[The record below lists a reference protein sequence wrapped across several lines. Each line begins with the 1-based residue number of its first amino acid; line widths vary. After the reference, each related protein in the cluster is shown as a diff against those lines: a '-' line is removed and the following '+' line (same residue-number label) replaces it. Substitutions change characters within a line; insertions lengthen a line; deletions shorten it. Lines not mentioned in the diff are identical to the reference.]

1 MTTTNNIYSANSYI
15 GYPTSVDGY
24 HMTWIDIKSMMPDK
38 AKVLNEYW
46 KLTGKYPNR
55 NSIPVFDVQDKEIYA
70 GINLNVGWDNPD
82 VLVTTINMATRRS
95 LDKKLPWKCKYNLP
109 VTGHMFMACEEVPTE
124 ILKDAIEQKRKE
136 ISRVKEREDKKAKE
150 IATNYINA
158 LTELNRAID
167 DAKKL
172 LSELD
177 K

>member
-1 MTTTNNIYSANSYI
+1 MTTNNIYSANGYI

-24 HMTWIDIKSMMPDK
+24 HMTWIDIKSMMPEK

-46 KLTGKYPNR
+46 KLIDKYPYR
-55 NSIPVFDVQDKEIYA
+55 NSVPVFDVQAKEIYT
-70 GINLNVGWDNPD
+70 GTKLNVEWCDRNI
-82 VLVTTINMATRRS
+82 LVTTINMATRRS

-109 VTGHMFMACEEVPTE
+109 VTGHMFMACEEVPIE
-124 ILKDAIEQKRKE
+124 ILKDAVEQKRNE
-136 ISRVKEREDKKAKE
+136 ISRIKEREDKKAKE
-150 IATNYINA
+150 IAISYLNA
-158 LTELNRAID
+158 LTELNHAID